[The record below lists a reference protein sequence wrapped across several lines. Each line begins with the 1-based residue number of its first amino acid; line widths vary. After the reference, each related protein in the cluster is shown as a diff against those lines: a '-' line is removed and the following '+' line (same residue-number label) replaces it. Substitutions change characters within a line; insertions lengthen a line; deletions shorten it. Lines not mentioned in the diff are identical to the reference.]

1 MAVDEE
7 IIRFE
12 YDDRAAVVAALDELS
27 AQGDGEGWINIRPAL
42 TEEQEIS
49 VPVRSGLAAWFSG
62 RGEPVAMATWTPAAS
77 GGRPRPA
84 QIGVAHGTGPNALP
98 RLAEQGLPL
107 PAGWKKRQDHAK
119 HGIVAD
125 LPSDADHDAVVR
137 WLLAAVSELMSVV
150 SAGDRWTAVVHR
162 PG

>member
-1 MAVDEE
+1 MAYGRSMAVDEE

-77 GGRPRPA
+77 SWTRHCSVSTSPA
-84 QIGVAHGTGPNALP
+84 SPDFTAAPTKQRLTSYGERAGVPCP
-98 RLAEQGLPL
+98 
-107 PAGWKKRQDHAK
+107 
-119 HGIVAD
+119 
-125 LPSDADHDAVVR
+125 
-137 WLLAAVSELMSVV
+137 
-150 SAGDRWTAVVHR
+150 
-162 PG
+162 